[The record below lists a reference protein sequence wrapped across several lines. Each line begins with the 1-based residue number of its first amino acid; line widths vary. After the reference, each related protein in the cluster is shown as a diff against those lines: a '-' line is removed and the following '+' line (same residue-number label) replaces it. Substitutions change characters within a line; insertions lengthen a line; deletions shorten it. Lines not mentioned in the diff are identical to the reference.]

1 MLSKRATH
9 FEFEACVLS
18 LRMYVSNAKYDA
30 QLSEI
35 IQLISAHLCYCAAE
49 LPEQVQ
55 EYLIRMTAFP
65 EVLQTVIKSCAINPK

>member
-1 MLSKRATH
+1 
-9 FEFEACVLS
+9 
-18 LRMYVSNAKYDA
+18 MYVSNAKYDA

-65 EVLQTVIKSCAINPK
+65 GVLQTVIKSCAINPKWPAKLKGKVNMISSELF